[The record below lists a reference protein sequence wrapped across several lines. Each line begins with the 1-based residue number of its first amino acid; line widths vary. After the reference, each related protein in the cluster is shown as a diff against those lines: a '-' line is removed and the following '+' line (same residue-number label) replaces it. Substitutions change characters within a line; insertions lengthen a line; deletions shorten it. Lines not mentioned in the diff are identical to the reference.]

1 MYNKNMSIMEVDMS
15 LISENIQ
22 KKEFHIV
29 FKGYKPEE
37 VDKFLDM
44 LSVEFDGLQ
53 KKIKELEE
61 KMDSLKYEG
70 DNESSQMKKVIQEAL
85 VSAHRVAE
93 EIKQKARIEAEEL
106 VSKKK
111 MEEEQ
116 DLKDMKSEK
125 LLLEA
130 SVSKLKVDYNN
141 FKKQVL
147 VFADDFKQ
155 STLDIDSSRLADA
168 LKKVDLDHSIED
180 SDSPGNIQVNEDK
193 KTDSKMVPEPENKDM
208 QKKTDQ
214 EGALSD
220 AEEAEIIYKHAKEEI
235 SDDSKDLGESE
246 LKDLASLTDEMLER
260 LNQKNSTDP
269 GSGKEDLGGETDGK
283 YNKDDSGKRNRK
295 RIDIANPDII
305 NDFFKADG
313 D

>member
-1 MYNKNMSIMEVDMS
+1 MS
-15 LISENIQ
+15 LTSESIQ

-44 LSVEFDGLQ
+44 LSIEFDGLQ

-70 DNESSQMKKVIQEAL
+70 NNESSQMKKVIQEAL

-116 DLKDMKSEK
+116 ELKDIKNEK
-125 LLLEA
+125 ALLETN
-130 SVSKLKVDYNN
+130 VSKLKMEYSN

-147 VFADDFKQ
+147 IFADDFKQ
-155 STLDIDSSRLADA
+155 STLNIDNSRLTDA
-168 LKKVDLDHSIED
+168 MKKVDLNSNTGDNDISEELPIKENEITVERSDDETAPVAEDEDRQETTDPAVSSDIEEKE
-180 SDSPGNIQVNEDK
+180 V
-193 KTDSKMVPEPENKDM
+193 V
-208 QKKTDQ
+208 
-214 EGALSD
+214 
-220 AEEAEIIYKHAKEEI
+220 YKHAKEDTRNNNENI
-235 SDDSKDLGESE
+235 GKEDLN
-246 LKDLASLTDEMLER
+246 DLASLTDEMLER
-260 LNQKNSTDP
+260 LNQKKNTDLSDRKKDP
-269 GSGKEDLGGETDGK
+269 DREAGKKDI
-283 YNKDDSGKRNRK
+283 KDDSEKRNRK
-295 RIDIANPDII
+295 KIDIANPDII
-305 NDFFKADG
+305 NDFFKADE

>member
-1 MYNKNMSIMEVDMS
+1 MG
-15 LISENIQ
+15 LTSESIQ

-44 LSVEFDGLQ
+44 LSIEFEGLQ

-85 VSAHRVAE
+85 VSAHRIAE

-111 MEEEQ
+111 VEEERE
-116 DLKDMKSEK
+116 LKNMKSEK
-125 LLLEA
+125 VLLEA
-130 SVSKLKVDYNN
+130 NISKLKVDYNN

-155 STLDIDSSRLADA
+155 STLDMNNSRLADA
-168 LKKVDLDHSIED
+168 LKKVDLDHSIKD
-180 SDSPGNIQVNEDK
+180 SGSPGNIPVREDK
-193 KTDSKMVPEPENKDM
+193 KTDSKMVPEAKNEDRE
-208 QKKTDQ
+208 KKTDQ
-214 EGALSD
+214 AETESD
-220 AEEAEIIYKHAKEEI
+220 AEEEEIIYKHAKEEI
-235 SDDSKDLGESE
+235 KDDSGDLGESE

-260 LNQKNSTDP
+260 LNQKNSTDY
-269 GSGKEDLGGETDGK
+269 GSEKKDFDRGTDEK
-283 YNKDDSGKRNRK
+283 YSKDDSGKRNRK

-305 NDFFKADG
+305 NDFFKADE

>member
-1 MYNKNMSIMEVDMS
+1 MGVDMS
-15 LISENIQ
+15 LTSESIQ

-93 EIKQKARIEAEEL
+93 EIKQKARIEAEEM

-116 DLKDMKSEK
+116 ELKDMKNEK
-125 LLLEA
+125 ALLETN
-130 SVSKLKVDYNN
+130 VSKLKMEYNN

-147 VFADDFKQ
+147 IFADDFKQ
-155 STLDIDSSRLADA
+155 STLNIDNSRLTDA
-168 LKKVDLDHSIED
+168 LEKVDLNSNTGDNDISEELQIKEDEITVEKSDDETVSGVEDEDRQKIKDPVSSDIE
-180 SDSPGNIQVNEDK
+180 ER
-193 KTDSKMVPEPENKDM
+193 
-208 QKKTDQ
+208 
-214 EGALSD
+214 
-220 AEEAEIIYKHAKEEI
+220 EIVYKHAKEDTRN
-235 SDDSKDLGESE
+235 SDEDIGEDDLN
-246 LKDLASLTDEMLER
+246 DLASLTDEMLER
-260 LNQKNSTDP
+260 LNQKKNIDQSDR
-269 GSGKEDLGGETDGK
+269 KEDPDREAGEKDI
-283 YNKDDSGKRNRK
+283 KDDSEKRNRK
-295 RIDIANPDII
+295 KIDIANPDII
-305 NDFFKADG
+305 NDFFKADE

>member
-1 MYNKNMSIMEVDMS
+1 MS
-15 LISENIQ
+15 LTSESIQ

-44 LSVEFDGLQ
+44 LSIEFDGLQ

-70 DNESSQMKKVIQEAL
+70 NNESSQMKKVIQEAL

-116 DLKDMKSEK
+116 ELKDIKNEK
-125 LLLEA
+125 ALLETN
-130 SVSKLKVDYNN
+130 VSKLKMEYSN

-155 STLDIDSSRLADA
+155 STLNIDNSRLTDA
-168 LKKVDLDHSIED
+168 MKKVDLNSNTGDNDISEELPIKENEITVERSDDETVPGAEDEDIQEMTDPVSSDIEEKE
-180 SDSPGNIQVNEDK
+180 V
-193 KTDSKMVPEPENKDM
+193 V
-208 QKKTDQ
+208 
-214 EGALSD
+214 
-220 AEEAEIIYKHAKEEI
+220 YKHAKENTRNNNESI
-235 SDDSKDLGESE
+235 GKDDLN
-246 LKDLASLTDEMLER
+246 DLASLTDEMLER
-260 LNQKNSTDP
+260 FNQKKNTDQSGRKKDP
-269 GSGKEDLGGETDGK
+269 GGKAGEKDI
-283 YNKDDSGKRNRK
+283 KDDSEKRNRK
-295 RIDIANPDII
+295 KIDIANPDII
-305 NDFFKADG
+305 NDFFKADE